1 MKEKQRNLALTLYF
15 LKKMTEAAASATK
28 DLVLQENK
36 TVVDEGMGTTRLVT
50 KLDGTKVPFS
60 EEKLRTSLNAQLDGL
75 NIEFINIDIIMT
87 KVSSGL
93 YNGKSMLHS
102 DVAYELPLVASSSFA
117 QFCDSA
123 KMSSF
128 ERNFLHI

>member
-60 EEKLRTSLNAQLDGL
+60 EEKLRTSLNAQLEGL

-93 YNGKSMLHS
+93 YNGKSMLH
-102 DVAYELPLVASSSFA
+102 
-117 QFCDSA
+117 
-123 KMSSF
+123 
-128 ERNFLHI
+128 